1 MNSKVNINVI
11 KNDLSNSVNYVKT
24 LVPKSKETPK
34 NINQVQKQV
43 KKVDN
48 FKKIGYLSKSFDN
61 TLTKEIIH
69 KKQQIIDMKSNEN
82 EDLNQSFNA
91 SKNKRSISVVHY
103 FSSREKINR
112 IELEND
118 ISCILEIKPEIFFIG
133 NLIGKIILFYL
144 NSLNEVLSIMEHHG
158 NINSLFLLHVGAI
171 LSASVEKK

>member
-11 KNDLSNSVNYVKT
+11 KNDLSNSANYVKT

-91 SKNKRSISVVHY
+91 SKSKRSISVVHY

>member
-1 MNSKVNINVI
+1 M
-11 KNDLSNSVNYVKT
+11 
-24 LVPKSKETPK
+24 
-34 NINQVQKQV
+34 
-43 KKVDN
+43 KK
-48 FKKIGYLSKSFDN
+48 
-61 TLTKEIIH
+61 
-69 KKQQIIDMKSNEN
+69 NEN

-171 LSASVEKK
+171 LSASFEKK